1 MTLSHT
7 YTMPLRSHTLSCL
20 ICPMTLLSLSQS
32 PKYHFLQISVLS
44 HDLSPSCPRPP
55 TGGNIPFQSYS
66 ANPSLCPELQSKL
79 SKPQIGTCT
88 RMLFGLPGIQPP
100 FLLWETSNS

>member
-1 MTLSHT
+1 MTLAHT
-7 YTMPLRSHTLSCL
+7 YTMPLHSHTLSCL
-20 ICPMTLLSLSQS
+20 ICPMPLLSLSQS

-44 HDLSPSCPRPP
+44 RDLSPLCLRPSI
-55 TGGNIPFQSYS
+55 GGNIPFQSYN

-79 SKPQIGTCT
+79 SKPLIGTCT
-88 RMLFGLPGIQPP
+88 RTLFGLPGIQPP